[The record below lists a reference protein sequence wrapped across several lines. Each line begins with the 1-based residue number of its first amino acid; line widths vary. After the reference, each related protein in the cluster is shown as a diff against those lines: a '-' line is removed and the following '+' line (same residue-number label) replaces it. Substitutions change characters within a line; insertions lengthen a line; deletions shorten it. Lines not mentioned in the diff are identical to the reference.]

1 MKDLLQEELT
11 GPQVLVRLRKT
22 EYPLAYTMHAVILY
36 KQKTGDSLF
45 IAENFKKIDLGED
58 PERWL
63 ACLWVGLHFQNDKG
77 EWRVPFTPED
87 LQGMVDFSNAGEI
100 SVAMAKALTQ
110 SMPKPRKE
118 DPVPNADAPAATP
131 APESMSES
139 SILPGSTPEPVE
151 DLVYPTPNS

>member
-1 MKDLLQEELT
+1 MRDLLQEELT
-11 GPQVLVRLRKT
+11 GPSVKVRLRGA
-22 EYPLAYTMHAVILY
+22 EFPLLYSMHAVILY

-63 ACLWVGLHFQNDKG
+63 ACLWAGLHSQDKG
-77 EWRVPFTPED
+77 EWRAPFTIDD
-87 LQGMVDFSNAGEI
+87 LQGMIDFSNAGEV

-118 DPVPNADAPAATP
+118 DSRPNADAPAAMP
-131 APESMSES
+131 APESTPAN
-139 SILPGSTPEPVE
+139 SISDGSMLEPVAAS
-151 DLVYPTPNS
+151 VSPAASS